1 MEIINRKAKFEFS
14 FLDSYT
20 AGIVLSG
27 VEVKF
32 IRDGRLS
39 FADSFCQFQN
49 VELFLKN
56 VSISGIGNDNEKK
69 DRKLLL
75 KKKELS
81 KIQRALID
89 SITIVPYSIFT
100 NDRGLFKVEIKIAK
114 GKKLYDKREAIKK
127 RDLERETRY

>member
-49 VELFLKN
+49 GELFLKN

-75 KKKELS
+75 KKKELN
-81 KIQRALID
+81 KIKRALID

-100 NDRGLFKVEIKIAK
+100 NDRGLFKV
-114 GKKLYDKREAIKK
+114 
-127 RDLERETRY
+127 

>member
-32 IRDGRLS
+32 ISDGRLS

-49 VELFLKN
+49 GELFLKN

-75 KKKELS
+75 KKKELN

>member
-32 IRDGRLS
+32 IRDGKLS
-39 FADSFCQFQN
+39 FSDSYCQFQN
-49 VELFLKN
+49 GELFLKN
-56 VSISGIGNDNEKK
+56 VSISGIGTDNIKR

-75 KKKELS
+75 
-81 KIQRALID
+81 
-89 SITIVPYSIFT
+89 
-100 NDRGLFKVEIKIAK
+100 N
-114 GKKLYDKREAIKK
+114 KR
-127 RDLERETRY
+127 

>member
-49 VELFLKN
+49 GELFLKN

-114 GKKLYDKREAIKK
+114 GKKLYDKRETIKK

>member
-49 VELFLKN
+49 GELFLKN
-56 VSISGIGNDNEKK
+56 VSISGIGNDNVKR

-75 KKKELS
+75 KKKELN

>member
-39 FADSFCQFQN
+39 FSDSFCQFQN
-49 VELFLKN
+49 GELFLKN

-114 GKKLYDKREAIKK
+114 GKKLYDKRETIKK
-127 RDLERETRY
+127 RDLERETQY

>member
-49 VELFLKN
+49 GELFLKN

-75 KKKELS
+75 KKKELN

>member
-27 VEVKF
+27 IEVKF

-49 VELFLKN
+49 GELFLKN

-75 KKKELS
+75 KKKELN

-114 GKKLYDKREAIKK
+114 GKKLYDKRETIKK

>member
-39 FADSFCQFQN
+39 FSDSFCQFQN
-49 VELFLKN
+49 GELFLKN

-75 KKKELS
+75 KKKELN

-114 GKKLYDKREAIKK
+114 GKKLYDKRETIKK
-127 RDLERETRY
+127 RDLEREIH

>member
-49 VELFLKN
+49 GELFLKN

-75 KKKELS
+75 KKKELN

-114 GKKLYDKREAIKK
+114 GKKLYDKRETIKK

>member
-49 VELFLKN
+49 GELFLKN

>member
-39 FADSFCQFQN
+39 FSDSFCQFQN
-49 VELFLKN
+49 GELFLKN
-56 VSISGIGNDNEKK
+56 VSISGIGSDNEKK